1 MLTARLKN
9 DPRPTGSLLYSG
21 QMTRSVAIVQSCYIP
36 WKGYFDLIAGVDEF
50 ILYDDRQFT
59 RRDWRNRN
67 RIKTPQGTQ
76 WLTIPVETKG
86 RYHQRIDE
94 TLVSEPGWAAQHWKT
109 VAHNY
114 AAAPYFAD
122 YRDELETLYET
133 AADGRLSMVNRHFI
147 EAINRILGIT
157 TALTWSTDY
166 EAEGTKTE
174 RLVSLCRAAGATAYL
189 SGPRAR
195 CYLDEAAFTE
205 AGIEL
210 SYFDYSDYP
219 EYDQLYPP
227 FDHAVTILDL
237 ILNTGPEAPR
247 YMKVVGAA
255 AGQRA

>member
-1 MLTARLKN
+1 
-9 DPRPTGSLLYSG
+9 
-21 QMTRSVAIVQSCYIP
+21 MTRSVAIVQSCYIP
-36 WKGYFDLIAGVDEF
+36 WKGYFDLIASVDEF
-50 ILYDDRQFT
+50 VLFDDRQFT

-67 RIKTPQGTQ
+67 RIKTPQGSQ

-94 TLVSEPGWAAQHWKT
+94 TVIGDPRWAEQHWKT
-109 VAHNY
+109 IVHNY

-122 YRDELETLYET
+122 YRDRLDALYESAT
-133 AADGRLSMVNRHFI
+133 DPRLSVVNRHFL
-147 EAINRILGIT
+147 EAINELLGIT
-157 TALTWSTDY
+157 TTLSWSTDY

-174 RLVSLCRAAGATAYL
+174 RLVSLCRAAEATHYL
-189 SGPRAR
+189 SGPSAR
-195 CYLDEAAFTE
+195 SYLDESAFAA

-219 EYDQLYPP
+219 EYEQLYPP
-227 FDHAVTILDL
+227 FDHAVTVLDL

-247 YMKVVGAA
+247 YMKVAGAA